1 MMKRYISTGIL
12 GVFLITMAG
21 AAANREIYNPILME
35 PETQVYVQT
44 AEEAYREALKAGAD
58 LCFWYDD
65 SSYDEYFTTLATEY
79 YTQTGILVELVYK
92 DVMDYVGDIH
102 DATMLEEAFPDA
114 FLLSGEELE
123 KAHLYGVAGEN
134 ELAEAYMGNVAENAL
149 TASICH
155 GKMFGYPLS
164 YNVCLLTYNNQY
176 FATAPQSLQA
186 IIDYS
191 DENEPPENVQY
202 LLEWDAYDPFFGFLF
217 VSDSVV
223 LSDEGVGVLEASYDE
238 ALLEESLL
246 FLEESLAS
254 FSLPLETVTE
264 ESVISDVLN
273 GVTLCAIVDS
283 DSIAELKNS
292 SYDIA
297 EFPRLNENLD
307 AKSTALTDMILV
319 NDYSE
324 KKEEAGA
331 FAKYLTLDN
340 YATVF
345 ELTGHYPVQ
354 LQSSADKN
362 ETVAYQAYENAVPA
376 PNSQDAGGFWIHI
389 EEMITEVIKE
399 QL

>member
-1 MMKRYISTGIL
+1 MKKQYLSIGIL
-12 GVFLITMAG
+12 GVFLLVLIGM
-21 AAANREIYNPILME
+21 AANNGDNTQSVPESDTQIYASND
-35 PETQVYVQT
+35 
-44 AEEAYREALKAGAD
+44 EEEYEDAIKSGAD

-65 SSYDEYFTTLATEY
+65 SSYDTYFSTLAKEY
-79 YTQTGILVELVYK
+79 YKETGVSVKVVYK

-102 DATMLEEAFPDA
+102 DVTMQEEDFPDV

-134 ELAEAYMGNVAENAL
+134 RQADAFMGNVAENAI
-149 TASICH
+149 TASTCH

-164 YNVCLLTYNNQY
+164 YNVCLLAYNKEY
-176 FATAPQSLQA
+176 FATVPESLQA

-191 DENEPPENVQY
+191 DDNEPAENVQY

-217 VSDSVV
+217 VSESVV
-223 LSDEGVGVLEASYDE
+223 LSDEGIGVLEASYDE
-238 ALLEESLL
+238 TLLEESLL

-254 FSLPLETVTE
+254 FSLPLDTVTE

-283 DSIAELKNS
+283 DSIAELKND
-292 SYDIA
+292 SYAVA
-297 EFPRLNENLD
+297 EFPRLNETLG
-307 AKSTALTDMILV
+307 AKSAALTDMLLV

-324 KKEEAGA
+324 KQEEAGA
-331 FAKYLTLDN
+331 FAKYLTLEN
-340 YATVF
+340 YASVL
-345 ELTGHYPVQ
+345 EMTGHYPVSGQ
-354 LQSSADKN
+354 AAGDSYEA
-362 ETVAYQAYENAVPA
+362 VAYQAYENAIPV

-389 EEMITEVIKE
+389 EEMITQVIKE

>member
-1 MMKRYISTGIL
+1 MKKQYISVGIL
-12 GVFLITMAG
+12 SVFLIAMAG
-21 AAANREIYNPILME
+21 AAANREVYHSVVMKS
-35 PETQVYVQT
+35 ETQIHVQT
-44 AEEAYREALKAGAD
+44 AQEKYEEALKGGAD

-65 SSYDEYFTTLATEY
+65 SSYDTYFNSLAADY
-79 YTQTGILVELVYK
+79 YEKTGILVELVYK

-102 DATMLEEAFPDA
+102 DATMQEEAFPDA
-114 FLLSGEELE
+114 YLLSGEELE

-134 ELAEAYMGNVAENAL
+134 QLADAYTGNVAENAI
-149 TASICH
+149 TASACH
-155 GKMFGYPLS
+155 GKIFGYPLS
-164 YNVCLLTYNNQY
+164 YNVCLLTYNNEY
-176 FATAPQSLQA
+176 FATAPESLQA

-191 DENEPPENVQY
+191 DENEPPENVEY

-223 LSDEGVGVLEASYDE
+223 LSDESIGVLEASYDE

-254 FSLPLETVTE
+254 FSLPLDTVTE

-273 GVTLCAIVDS
+273 GKTLCAIVDS
-283 DSIAELKNS
+283 DSMVELKNS

-297 EFPRLNENLD
+297 EFPRLNESLD

-340 YATVF
+340 YASVW
-345 ELTGHYPVQ
+345 EMTGHYPVR
-354 LQSSADKN
+354 LQSSGDEYEAA
-362 ETVAYQAYENAVPA
+362 AYQAYENAVPA
-376 PNSQDAGGFWIHI
+376 PNSQDAGGFWINI